1 VIITYTDKQFTLNV
15 TDEQGDT
22 ILEMSAADVQFKMD
36 LAHGRPPRRITRS
49 RRQMSSAHPRYDRCG
64 LKGSGKAGRTGG
76 GTPGRP

>member
-36 LAHGRPPRRITRS
+36 LAHGRPPRRITLSCAACAAFR
-49 RRQMSSAHPRYDRCG
+49 AGPNERCVMRI
-64 LKGSGKAGRTGG
+64 LT
-76 GTPGRP
+76 